1 MHDDRHMTA
10 GMRSVAQRQHLASGQ
25 DSDVFIRSDGL
36 LVKRTRTGRDLRREA
51 EMMSYLS
58 GHGIPVPRVYEVEE
72 DELVMQYVPGP
83 RMSEEIGRKPW
94 LAGRLGRDLAEL
106 HHRLDVIAAPDFLSG
121 EGNLLHL
128 DLHPGNVVLGPDGPV
143 AIDWACAA
151 RGDRR
156 VDLALSWLAMA
167 VGKLRPIRRAAR
179 SRLVKSFLA
188 GVDDAVRQAMPAAAE
203 IRLARHDRD
212 PDEVRAV
219 EELVERCRRG

>member
-1 MHDDRHMTA
+1 MSL
-10 GMRSVAQRQHLASGQ
+10 GERSVAHRARLLASGQ
-25 DSDVFIRSDGL
+25 DADVFLRPDGL
-36 LVKRTRTGRDLRREA
+36 LVKHNRDGRGLDPEA
-51 EMMSYLS
+51 ELMRYLRKR
-58 GHGIPVPRVYEVEE
+58 GIPVPRVHGVE
-72 DELVMQYVPGP
+72 DEGLVMEYVPGP
-83 RMSEEIGRKPW
+83 RMSVELDRRPW
-94 LAGRLGRDLAEL
+94 RAAALGRQLADL
-106 HHRLDVIAAPDFLSG
+106 HHRLDDVPAPDFLPGPRDGS
-121 EGNLLHL
+121 LLHL

>member
-1 MHDDRHMTA
+1 MTA

-58 GHGIPVPRVYEVEE
+58 GYGIPVPRVHEATE

-94 LAGRLGRDLAEL
+94 LAGGLGAELADL
-106 HHRLDVIAAPDFLSG
+106 HHRLDVIPAPDFLSG
-121 EGNLLHL
+121 EGDLLHL
-128 DLHPGNVVLGPDGPV
+128 DLHPGNVVLGPEGPV
-143 AIDWACAA
+143 VLDWASATK
-151 RGDRR
+151 GDRR
-156 VDLALSWLAMA
+156 LDVALSWVSLAVAHLAPVKKLTRWRFLRSFMA
-167 VGKLRPIRRAAR
+167 NVDPNAKDAIPEAAR
-179 SRLVKSFLA
+179 
-188 GVDDAVRQAMPAAAE
+188 

-212 PDEVRAV
+212 PRERAA
-219 EELVERCRRG
+219 LQKLMDRRPH